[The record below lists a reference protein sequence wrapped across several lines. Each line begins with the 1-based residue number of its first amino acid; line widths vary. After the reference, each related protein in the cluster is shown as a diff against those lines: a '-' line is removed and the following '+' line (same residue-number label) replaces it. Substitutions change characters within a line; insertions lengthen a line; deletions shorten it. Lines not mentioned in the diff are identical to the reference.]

1 MFEVDAD
8 ETEEVMARVVE
19 LAAGIAR
26 DGDVVLLAPAAASFD
41 QFASYADRGRRFAAA
56 VRDRIGTGDEGDHD
70 AAPDPAPQPLPDRPA
85 RRGLAAR
92 VSLGRVFAPVPSEFL
107 LIASTALLL
116 TGFGLVMVLSA
127 TSATATAAGEPP
139 YDAVIKQAVFAV
151 IGIPL
156 MFVASRLPISFWK
169 RIAWPALI
177 GATIFQL
184 LVFTPLGVDG
194 ARKPQLDHD
203 RRLPGAAVGV
213 PQARPRAVDRLRA
226 VPQADAARRSG
237 GTSSSR
243 VVPVAILVIATVLA
257 GRRPRHRDD
266 PRAHRARRAVLLGRE
281 AAHLHPAGDRAPSV
295 AVAVFAV
302 TSPDRMRR
310 IMSFLDPNCLA
321 DYFNDC
327 YQPLHGIW
335 GLAGG
340 GIFGLGLGN
349 SREKYDWLPAAA
361 NDYIFA
367 IVGEELGLIGCAVV
381 LALFALFA
389 VGAFHVI
396 RKTDDPFVRIVS
408 GGITVWIVGQ
418 ALINIGVVLRVFP
431 VLGVPLPFMSQGG
444 TSLLSVL
451 VASGVLLAFARS
463 LPAKRVAAP
472 APARARRARGDA
484 AGADRL
490 RARRRPVESPGD
502 DVPPRRRRH
511 RRSRESAARRR
522 RRTARA

>member
-1 MFEVDAD
+1 M
-8 ETEEVMARVVE
+8 TTTQPPRARQT
-19 LAAGIAR
+19 R
-26 DGDVVLLAPAAASFD
+26 PAPATTE
-41 QFASYADRGRRFAAA
+41 ADK
-56 VRDRIGTGDEGDHD
+56 
-70 AAPDPAPQPLPDRPA
+70 PA

-116 TGFGLVMVLSA
+116 TVFGLVMVLSA
-127 TSATATAAGEPP
+127 TSATATAAGEAPWEM
-139 YDAVIKQAVFAV
+139 VLKQVVFAV

-156 MFVASRLPISFWK
+156 MFIASRLPVTFWK
-169 RIAWPALI
+169 KIAWPALI
-177 GATIFQL
+177 FGVAFQL
-184 LVFTPLGVDG
+184 LVFTPLGHGADG
-194 ARKPQLDHD
+194 NRNWIIIGGFQAQPSEFLKLGLALWVAFVLFRKRTLLTKWQHVFIPL
-203 RRLPGAAVGV
+203 
-213 PQARPRAVDRLRA
+213 
-226 VPQADAARRSG
+226 
-237 GTSSSR
+237 
-243 VVPVAILVIATVLA
+243 VPVAGLAIATVLA
-257 GRRPRHRDD
+257 GDD
-266 PRAHRARRAVLLGRE
+266 LGTAMILVLIVLGALFFSGVKLRIFVLPAI
-281 AAHLHPAGDRAPSV
+281 AAAG
-295 AVAVFAV
+295 AVAFLAV

-310 IMSFLDPNCLA
+310 FMSFLNPNCLD

-335 GLAGG
+335 GLASG

-396 RKTDDPFVRIVS
+396 RKTDDPFVRIAA

-451 VASGVLLAFARS
+451 LACGVLLAFARS
-463 LPAKRVAAP
+463 LPASVARREA
-472 APARARRARGDA
+472 AIASARAARERAK
-484 AGADRL
+484 L
-490 RARRRPVESPGD
+490 RAVR
-502 DVPPRRRRH
+502 
-511 RRSRESAARRR
+511 
-522 RRTARA
+522 